1 MTQETLNKLLPIN
14 AYTTAL
20 EAHFEANGGE
30 IDECAEAL
38 MQKIA
43 EGEGAI
49 VSLANYYRRIEG
61 ETAAL
66 SAKYEPLIAE
76 LKADIRAQEDRS
88 EWIKARIAALLPHDQ
103 QIANGEVNIYFT
115 ESTAVEIV
123 DADKL
128 PIELVHVETVP
139 DKKAI
144 KAKLTEGEE
153 VPGAVLKINHNLQ
166 IKHAGPRAAKNA
178 ATRAKAKAKKNV
190 DLENTLGEGI
200 I

>member
-1 MTQETLNKLLPIN
+1 MTQDTLNKLLPIN

-66 SAKYEPLIAE
+66 SAKYGPLIEE
-76 LKADIRAQEDRS
+76 LKADIRSQEDRGA
-88 EWIKARIAALLPHDQ
+88 WIKARIAALLPHDQ
-103 QIANGEVNIYFT
+103 QVANGEVNIYFS
-115 ESTAVEIV
+115 ESSAVEIV
-123 DADKL
+123 DAEKL
-128 PIELVHVETVP
+128 PIECVHVETVP
-139 DKKAI
+139 DKKTI
-144 KAKLTEGEE
+144 KAKLQAGEE
-153 VPGAVLKINHNLQ
+153 VPGAVLKINYNLQ
-166 IKHAGPRAAKNA
+166 IKHAGPRAEKNA
-178 ATRAKAKAKKNV
+178 QSRAKAKAKKNV
-190 DLENTLGEGI
+190 DLENAIGEA
-200 I
+200 